1 MSEIL
6 AAVDVL
12 YLEGLALKREQFRR
26 QNPGMQD
33 TEIEVLLAHWIQD
46 RPLDSPGRIR
56 AR

>member
-33 TEIEVLLAHWIQD
+33 TEIEVLLAQWIQD

-56 AR
+56 VQ

>member
-33 TEIEVLLAHWIQD
+33 TEIEVLLAQWIQD